1 MFATRHEG
9 IKKGKININSNSNTE
24 FLAVNFKKFFYKKTL
39 CPFDGLRTCVAPN
52 PAKP

>member
-9 IKKGKININSNSNTE
+9 IKKGKININSNTE

-39 CPFDGLRTCVAPN
+39 CPFDGLKDMRRS
-52 PAKP
+52 

>member
-9 IKKGKININSNSNTE
+9 IKKGKININSNTE